1 MAAPALVY
9 FLVAGLAAAFAPAP
23 VSAQTMTE
31 AEALANYEAAKAA
44 GRLAEAT
51 KYVLDYMEQAE
62 GENAPLTVSL
72 TQRYGNLLRDEGD
85 IREAIKALK
94 LARERGIIAFGEH
107 GMELFAINLDLGEA
121 YVDRDIGAGKPLEY
135 FDDALEV
142 LRENGQR
149 ETLLYVKT
157 LVGVTARLTQAGA
170 LGGTFS
176 ADTRAESIGNF
187 IRTDANTD
195 RGRNESGSGLTT
207 IDYRYDTGY
216 RVLEGYMQEAVEL
229 AEVLD
234 IEDSYLL
241 AKVAVIQAKT
251 KVLENVFLEVVPP
264 HIRGSISGTKA
275 QENYDREDDNLV
287 SAIDVLMEDPGLNQ
301 SFVDIANSARMDIA
315 WLSKD
320 IERLTDFCSS
330 NTLNMASEYPPD
342 RLFEVAPDG
351 SVIAPRFSFR
361 IKTNI
366 FERPDPGTYSNRN
379 LNDDDRPQPQFV
391 PVCING
397 RLMAALVHT
406 PVVTIEDFE

>member
-1 MAAPALVY
+1 ML
-9 FLVAGLAAAFAPAP
+9 AFAPLLIVALAIGLASVP
-23 VSAQTMTE
+23 VLAQSTTE

-51 KYVLDYMEQAE
+51 KYVLDYIVETE

-72 TQRYGNLLRDEGD
+72 TQRYGNQLRDEGD
-85 IREAIKALK
+85 IREAIKVLK
-94 LARERGIIAFGEH
+94 TARERAIIAFGEH
-107 GMELFAINLDLGEA
+107 GMGLFEINLDLGEA
-121 YVDRDIGAGKPLEY
+121 YVDRDIGVGRPLQY

-149 ETLLYVKT
+149 ETILYVKT

-170 LGGTFS
+170 LGGTFA
-176 ADTRAESIGNF
+176 ADTYAGSIGDF
-187 IRTDANTD
+187 IRTDATTEQ
-195 RGRNESGSGLTT
+195 GRNESGSGLTT
-207 IDYRYDTGY
+207 VDYKYDTGY
-216 RVLEGYMQEAVEL
+216 RVLEQYMQEAVEL
-229 AEVLD
+229 AETLNIQD
-234 IEDSYLL
+234 PYLL
-241 AKVAVIQAKT
+241 AKVSIVQAKT

-264 HIRGSISGTKA
+264 TIRGSISGTKA
-275 QENYDREDDNLV
+275 QENYDQEDDNLL
-287 SAIDVLMEDPGLNQ
+287 SAIDVLMEDAELNQ
-301 SFVDIANSARMDIA
+301 GFVDIANSARMDIA

-320 IERLTDFCSS
+320 IERLADFCQG

-342 RLFEVAPDG
+342 RLFEIAPDG

-366 FERPDPGTYSNRN
+366 FERPDASKY
-379 LNDDDRPQPQFV
+379 DDRNMNRQDRTQPQFV

-406 PVVTIEDFE
+406 PLVTIEDFE